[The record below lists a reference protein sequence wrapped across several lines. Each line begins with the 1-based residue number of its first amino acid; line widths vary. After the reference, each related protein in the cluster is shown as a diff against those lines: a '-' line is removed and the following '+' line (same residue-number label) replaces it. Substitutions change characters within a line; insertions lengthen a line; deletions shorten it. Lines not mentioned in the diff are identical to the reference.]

1 MGVEKIT
8 QREWEEK
15 IKTGRVVIDCYAD
28 WCGPCRMLSPIVDE
42 IANEVENVT
51 FYKLNVD
58 EAEELARRYRIMSI
72 PTLLFFE
79 NGELKNTMI
88 GLRSKEEIK
97 AELEK

>member
-58 EAEELARRYRIMSI
+58 EAEELAKRYRIMSI

-79 NGELKNTMI
+79 NGELKTTMI